1 MSHSFGQHITIGEKT
16 MSFSVKFH
24 LSRKLANGS
33 HTVLVFISGYE
44 KAKRLRIS
52 TDVSIANEKHFDTK
66 KRAINAKDSFAELK
80 NERLKFIE
88 YNILVTWYDIQKEY
102 KKAEQLP
109 TTAEVES
116 KLRAAAAK
124 IETQK
129 ATFFDELSKYTETKK
144 NYQTKKS
151 YEALANA
158 LKDFKP
164 SWSWNDCTDK
174 GINNFT
180 EHLLTVKKFTNG
192 TANIRVVSLRAFLN
206 AMIENKIIADKS
218 YKKTEV
224 PEVKEKTRYLLTKE
238 ELVQYSQFNYEN
250 KRQSLAQNLF
260 LFATLTAQRVS
271 DAWRVK
277 PENIVNNIWYIT
289 QQKTNVD
296 LEIPLID
303 KALEILEKTNYF
315 AELKRIANKGKAK
328 FIEPHKNFN
337 KELKATFLLF
347 GLTDNVETNKGT
359 KQRCETIGF
368 HDARALFATLCQA
381 HGYNDSLAAAVTGHK
396 MKGVLKTYQKTSN
409 ETKLKMLQDIFQ
421 GL

>member
-1 MSHSFGQHITIGEKT
+1 MSYSFGQYITIGEKT
-16 MSFSVKFH
+16 MSFAIKFH
-24 LSRKLANGS
+24 LSRKLADGK
-33 HTVLVFISGYE
+33 HTILVFISGYE
-44 KAKRLRIS
+44 KGRRLRVS
-52 TDVSIANEKHFDTK
+52 TDVGIESEKYFDTRK
-66 KRAINAKDSFAELK
+66 QTINAKDSFYELK
-80 NERLKFIE
+80 KKRLKFIE
-88 YNILVTWYDIQKEY
+88 NNILETWYDIQKEY

-144 NYQTKKS
+144 TYQTKKS

-164 SWSWNDCTDK
+164 SWSWNDCNDD

-206 AMIENKIIADKS
+206 HCIDKKIITDES
-218 YKKTEV
+218 YKKAKA
-224 PEVKEKTRYLLTKE
+224 PEVKEKRRYLLTKE

-250 KRQSLAQNLF
+250 KRQSLAQNIF
-260 LFATLTAQRVS
+260 LFATLTAQRGS
-271 DAWRVK
+271 DIWQIK

-315 AELKRIANKGKAK
+315 SELKRIANKGKAK
-328 FIEPHKNFN
+328 LIEPHKNFN
-337 KELKATFLLF
+337 KELKETFLLF
-347 GLTDNVETNKGT
+347 GLTDKAGT

-368 HDARALFATLCQA
+368 HDARALFATLCQEY
-381 HGYNDSLAAAVTGHK
+381 GYSDSLAAAVTGHK
-396 MKGVLKTYQKTSN
+396 MKGVLKTYQKPSN
-409 ETKLKMLQDIFQ
+409 ETKLKMLNDIFQ